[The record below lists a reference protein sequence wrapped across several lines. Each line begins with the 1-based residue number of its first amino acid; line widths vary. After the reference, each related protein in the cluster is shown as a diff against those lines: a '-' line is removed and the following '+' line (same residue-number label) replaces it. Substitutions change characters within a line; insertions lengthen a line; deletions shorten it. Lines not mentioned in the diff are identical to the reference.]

1 MNKIYL
7 IFLNVFGF
15 ILGAWGQ
22 NPGLVIS
29 EFYQNPG
36 GIDSPFEYV
45 ELLATDEI
53 DFTST
58 PYTVIVSNNGTAST
72 DGWVAGGSLTYA
84 FEITTGSVSVGDVV
98 YVGGTSMSPTGIKLR
113 EINTGTTDGDGGI
126 GNSNSGGVFGN
137 GGGNGDG
144 IAVFSLPIASITS
157 STIPTDAIIYGS
169 GIGGAEVGPTD
180 GYEMPINEFYDGGK
194 LSAADFVA
202 IDADLTV
209 ATGGVFDLVLEE
221 FVEPRTFESGA
232 ATDGTS
238 EITFAEI
245 VTPKLSFVLEDVTV
259 IEGDGIVAVDVEL
272 TDPNGSPSMAELVVK
287 VSSTA
292 TAEDDF
298 ILLDTTISFA
308 GDMVD
313 TLSLE
318 FEILEDILEEQ
329 SEYIIITMTAFD
341 NAEFGENETTFLYV
355 SDNDRVLPTATN
367 ELKLELLTSYSTG
380 IEEESSAEIVAY
392 DTVTSNLF
400 VVNSIAN
407 QIDIIDFSV
416 PELPILLDSI
426 EFDSVG
432 FINSVAVYEGVL
444 AVAVAAP
451 IIQDSGFVSFWNTD
465 GTFLNRLTVGA
476 LPDMVTFNHSGSQLI
491 VACEGE
497 PDDAYLVDP
506 NGGVSII
513 EISGDI
519 ADLTDADVANLDFT
533 AFDADEAALKAA
545 GVRVYGLGAS
555 VAQDMEPEYVTVLD
569 NDLIAHVVLQEN
581 NAIAVVDLVT
591 KEITEIRPLGTID
604 HSLYGYGLDASN
616 RTDGINIA
624 NFPIK
629 GMFMP
634 DAIDNISVLGTTYL
648 VTANEGDSR
657 DYDGYSEEERVADLN
672 LDSLTFLNRD
682 YLQNSHLLGRLKT
695 TTANGD
701 IDGDGD
707 FDEIYSYGTRSFSI
721 WNETTGELVFD
732 SGDLIEQIIASH
744 PDYAALFN
752 AHNEGGELEMKNRSD
767 DKGPEP
773 EGIVTATIDGNA
785 YLFVSLERVGGA
797 MAFNI
802 NDVENPTYIGY
813 HNNRDAET
821 NGPDRGAEGMI
832 FIDAEIS
839 PNGNGLLILA
849 NEVSSTIT
857 VYEVNSCL
865 SIAELELVTADDLT
879 AFCVG
884 DSLEISVEST
894 DDLAISWDID
904 GELIEDEMDETIFAT
919 IAGNYQANF
928 VNAEEACS
936 GTTDTLVITVNELPL
951 ITASVSADSICF
963 GNEVVFSSTGAEI
976 LNWQTEDLENDIPY
990 IPETAGEIT
999 YYVIGEDENGCE
1011 NVDSINVLMAEEV
1024 VVDYVTTDEVF
1035 GDDGEID
1042 ITVSGGFGGYI
1053 YDWDNDG
1060 TGDFDDSEDLTEL
1073 IAGTYVVLVEDEFGC
1088 SETVTITIDS
1098 QVGLNEQSEL
1108 LMQVYPNPTS
1118 ANLSIEVLGSF
1129 SYQLLDMNGKT
1140 ITFGNGIDR
1149 AVLSMADLSQGV
1161 YFVQVTDG
1169 NQFSNT
1175 IKVIKH

>member
-15 ILGAWGQ
+15 ILGVCGQ

-45 ELLATDEI
+45 ELLATDDI
-53 DFTST
+53 DFTTT
-58 PYTVIVSNNGTAST
+58 PYTIIVSNNGTAT
-72 DGWVAGGSLTYA
+72 VDGWIAGGSLTYA
-84 FEITTGSVSVGDVV
+84 FEITTGTVSIGDVV
-98 YVGGTSMSPTGIKLR
+98 YVGGNSMTPTGLKLR

-126 GNSNSGGVFGN
+126 GNSNPGGVFGN

-144 IAVFSLPIASITS
+144 IAVFNLPVASITS
-157 STIPTDAIIYGS
+157 STVPTDAIIYGS
-169 GIGGAEVGPTD
+169 GVGGAEVGPTD

-194 LSAADFVA
+194 LNAADFVA
-202 IDADLTV
+202 LDADLTV

-221 FVEPRTFESGA
+221 FVEARTFGSGA
-232 ATDGTS
+232 ATDGIS
-238 EITFAEI
+238 EIIFAEI
-245 VTPKLSFVLEDVTV
+245 VMPKLSFILEDATVLE
-259 IEGDGIVAVDVEL
+259 EDGIVAVEVEL
-272 TDPNGSPSMAELVVK
+272 TDPNGIPSLAELVVK
-287 VSSTA
+287 MSSTA
-292 TAEDDF
+292 TAGDDF

-308 GDMVD
+308 GDIAD

-318 FEILEDILEEQ
+318 FELLDDILAEQ
-329 SEYIIITMTAFD
+329 SEYIIITMDAFD
-341 NAEFGENETTFLYV
+341 NAEFGENEATFLYV

-367 ELKLELLTSYSTG
+367 ELKLELLTSFSTG
-380 IEEESSAEIVAY
+380 IEEESSAEIVVY
-392 DTVTSNLF
+392 DTVTNNLF

-407 QIDIIDFSV
+407 QIDIIDFSE
-416 PELPILLDSI
+416 PELPLLLDSI

-432 FINSVAVYEGVL
+432 FINSVAVFEGVL

-451 IIQDSGFVSFWNTD
+451 IAQDSGFVSFWNTD
-465 GTFLNRLTVGA
+465 GTFLNRLIVGA

-491 VACEGE
+491 AACEGE
-497 PDDAYLVDP
+497 PDDDYLVDP

-519 ADLTDADVANLDFT
+519 ADLTSADVTNLDFT
-533 AFDADEAALKAA
+533 GFDADEDALKAA
-545 GVRVYGLGAS
+545 GVRVFGLGAS
-555 VAQDMEPEYVTVLD
+555 VAQDMEPEFVTVLEG
-569 NDLIAHVVLQEN
+569 DLIAHVVLQEN
-581 NAIAVVDLVT
+581 NSIAVVDLLT
-591 KEITEIRPLGTID
+591 KEIIEIRPLGTID

-616 RTDGINIA
+616 RTEGINIA

-634 DAIDNISVLGTTYL
+634 DAIDNISILGTTYL

-657 DYDGYSEEERVADLN
+657 DYDGYSEEERVGDLN
-672 LDSLTFLNRD
+672 LDSLTFLDRD

-695 TTANGD
+695 TTAGDD

-721 WNETTGELVFD
+721 WNETSGELVFD
-732 SGDLIEQIIASH
+732 SGDLIEQIIAAH
-744 PDYAALFN
+744 PDYAELFN
-752 AHNEGGELEMKNRSD
+752 AHNEGGELELKNRSD

-773 EGIVTATIDGNA
+773 EGIATAIIDGNA

-797 MAFNI
+797 MVFNI
-802 NDVENPTYIGY
+802 NDVENPSYIGY
-813 HNNRDAET
+813 QNNRDAET

-839 PNGNGLLILA
+839 PNGHGLLVLA

-865 SIAELELVTADDLT
+865 SIAELELTTADDLT

-884 DSLEISVEST
+884 DSLEINVEST
-894 DDLAISWDID
+894 YDLAITWDLE
-904 GELIEDEMDETIFAT
+904 GELIEGEMEEAIFAT
-919 IAGNYQANF
+919 VAGNYQANF

-936 GTTDTLVITVNELPL
+936 GTTDTLHITVNELPL
-951 ITASVSADSICF
+951 VEASVSADSICF
-963 GNEVVFSSTGAEI
+963 GDEVVFSSTGAET
-976 LNWQTEDLENDIPY
+976 LNWQTEDLENDVPY
-990 IPETAGEIT
+990 IPETAGDIT
-999 YYVIGEDENGCE
+999 YFVIGEDENGCK
-1011 NVDSINVLMAEEV
+1011 NMDSIHVIMAEEIV
-1024 VVDYVTTDEVF
+1024 IDYVTTDEVF

-1042 ITVSGGFGGYI
+1042 ITVNGGFGGYV
-1053 YDWDNDG
+1053 YDWDIDG
-1060 TGDFDDSEDLTEL
+1060 AGDFDDTEDLSEL

-1098 QVGLNEQSEL
+1098 QVGFIEQPRL
-1108 LMQVYPNPTS
+1108 LTRVYPNPTS
-1118 ANLSIEVLGSF
+1118 ANLSIEMSGSF
-1129 SYQLLDMNGKT
+1129 NFQLLDINSKI
-1140 ITFGNGIDR
+1140 ITVGNGMDKAI
-1149 AVLSMADLSQGV
+1149 LSMADLAQGV
-1161 YFVQVTDG
+1161 YFVQVTNGD
-1169 NQFSNT
+1169 QFTNT
-1175 IKVIKH
+1175 IKVIKQ